1 MISFFFDEFP
11 EKQTS
16 LVCQQIE
23 KLRDVNERGGNEDVL
38 MYDILPEFIIK
49 VFSEKFALSRD
60 RALDRIKTQEE
71 RRSLFG
77 DESF

>member
-1 MISFFFDEFP
+1 M
-11 EKQTS
+11 
-16 LVCQQIE
+16 CRRIE
-23 KLRDVNERGGNEDVL
+23 KLRDVNERGGKEDVL

-49 VFSEKFALSRD
+49 VFSEKYDLSREQ
-60 RALDRIKTQEE
+60 ALERLKQQEE

>member
-1 MISFFFDEFP
+1 M
-11 EKQTS
+11 
-16 LVCQQIE
+16 CRRIE
-23 KLRDVNERGGNEDVL
+23 KLRDVNERGGKEDVL

-49 VFSEKFALSRD
+49 VFSEKYDLSREQ
-60 RALDRIKTQEE
+60 ALDRLKQQEE